1 MGVPVV
7 LVSAW
12 DADDADE
19 GANAQ
24 LTYSIEKN
32 VVDERT
38 GEAIFSVEPRS
49 GLVRAVLCCLDRE
62 TSPEYHIQVV
72 ATDGGG
78 LKGTSTVVVRLSD
91 ENDNPP
97 RLVRQLWDL
106 EVDET
111 WGNGPPDN
119 TTLLKITPK
128 DPDANNSFFF
138 RL

>member
-1 MGVPVV
+1 MV

-78 LKGTSTVVVRLSD
+78 LKGKCCCREGRRARGAVKVLRFVTVS
-91 ENDNPP
+91 E
-97 RLVRQLWDL
+97 
-106 EVDET
+106 
-111 WGNGPPDN
+111 
-119 TTLLKITPK
+119 
-128 DPDANNSFFF
+128 
-138 RL
+138 